1 MEVFIRYDYVGLF
14 DLKVFFMKFTRVN
27 KDTVNCI
34 ITEDDMDEQ
43 GLKLEDLFQKS
54 KEAMDFLHD
63 VMEKAVEEVDYK
75 PAGDFTPMQITVLPD
90 HSISLTLSEN
100 LGGAFADMLKN
111 ITEKAGLKLP
121 KNFLEELGDIPEEDR
136 IPKLSEYLQ
145 NLKEFTN
152 SVRDMAMKV
161 NGDMDDQVVDQ
172 IPVKKADNNRK
183 TKIESEGTGEE
194 VSELDRLKFQS
205 FVFRFDSLR
214 TVVALSKQIPES
226 VGMFSA
232 LYKNPKTG
240 RFYMLF
246 DKKDEKAKTFASV
259 FSICYEYGAFV
270 TTKDMMILHMDENY
284 ECVLKENAVENL
296 KAL

>member
-1 MEVFIRYDYVGLF
+1 
-14 DLKVFFMKFTRVN
+14 MKFTRVN

-100 LGGAFADMLKN
+100 LDGAFADMLKN
-111 ITEKAGLKLP
+111 LTEKAGLKLP
-121 KNFLEELGDIPEEDR
+121 KNFLEELGDVPEEDR

-145 NLKEFTN
+145 NLKDFTN

-161 NGDMDDQVVDQ
+161 NGEMDEALGEN
-172 IPVKKADNNRK
+172 IPVKKGGRR
-183 TKIESEGTGEE
+183 TKVEPEQTTEE
-194 VSELDRLKFQS
+194 VSELERLKFQS
-205 FVFRFDSLR
+205 FVFEFDSLR
-214 TVVALSKQIPES
+214 TVISLSKQVPDCVDMS
-226 VGMFSA
+226 SA
-232 LYKNPKTG
+232 LYKNPATG
-240 RFYMLF
+240 KFYMFF
-246 DKKDEKAKTFASV
+246 DRKDEKAKVFASV
-259 FSICYEYGAFV
+259 FSICYEYGLFV
-270 TTKDMMILHMDENY
+270 TTKAMTILHMDENF
-284 ECVLKENAVENL
+284 ECVIKENAVETL

>member
-1 MEVFIRYDYVGLF
+1 
-14 DLKVFFMKFTRVN
+14 MKFTRVN

-100 LGGAFADMLKN
+100 LDGAFADMLKN
-111 ITEKAGLKLP
+111 LTEKAGLKLP
-121 KNFLEELGDIPEEDR
+121 KNFLEELGDVPEEDR

-145 NLKEFTN
+145 NLKDFTN

-161 NGDMDDQVVDQ
+161 NDEMEEALGDTT
-172 IPVKKADNNRK
+172 PVKKGNRK
-183 TKIESEGTGEE
+183 TKIESKEPATEN
-194 VSELDRLKFQS
+194 SELERLKFQA
-205 FVFRFDSLR
+205 FVFEFDSLR
-214 TVVALSKQIPES
+214 TVISLAKQVPDC
-226 VGMFSA
+226 VNMASA
-232 LYKNPKTG
+232 LYKNPATG
-240 RFYMLF
+240 KFYMFF
-246 DKKDEKAKTFASV
+246 DRKDEKAKTFASV
-259 FSICYEYGAFV
+259 FSICYEYGIFV
-270 TTKDMMILHMDENY
+270 TTKAMTILHMDENY
-284 ECVLKENAVENL
+284 ECVIRENAIESL

>member
-1 MEVFIRYDYVGLF
+1 
-14 DLKVFFMKFTRVN
+14 MKFTRVN

-100 LGGAFADMLKN
+100 LEGAFADMLKN
-111 ITEKAGLKLP
+111 LTEKAGLKLP
-121 KNFLEELGDIPEEDR
+121 KNFLEELGDVPEEDR

-145 NLKEFTN
+145 NLKDFTN

-161 NGDMDDQVVDQ
+161 NDEMDEAFGDTS
-172 IPVKKADNNRK
+172 IPVKKGNRK
-183 TKIESEGTGEE
+183 TKIEQEKPTEE
-194 VSELDRLKFQS
+194 MSELEKLKFQS
-205 FVFRFDSLR
+205 FVFEFDSLR
-214 TVVALSKQIPES
+214 TVISLAKQIPDTVNMGS
-226 VGMFSA
+226 V
-232 LYKNPKTG
+232 LYKSSSNG
-240 RFYMLF
+240 RYYVLF
-246 DKKDEKAKTFASV
+246 DRKDEKAKAFASV
-259 FSICYEYGAFV
+259 FSICYEYGVFV
-270 TTKDMMILHMDENY
+270 TNKSMAILHMDENFD
-284 ECVLKENAVENL
+284 CVIKENAIESL
-296 KAL
+296 RAL